1 MIKLYFLSFLF
12 LWCCVSLYS
21 NSVDNITSKPVR
33 FYTPSEYKSDAQV
46 WSISKGEYDDVYFA
60 TNEGIVLY
68 DGVRWEKYVTPS
80 ECIMRSVFYDEE
92 NKVAYSGGVNE
103 FGYWKYDEY
112 GNLQYTVLYENSPS
126 APTQEFW
133 KIAKVPGSRLVYF
146 ESPLSLLVYDMVTG
160 KITPLA
166 DDGMR
171 FHFLFI
177 VGEKVYVQQNNY
189 LYRLDGYEKQ
199 MITDQLENFYLVY
212 MSLASDGRLR
222 LFSSEKGTLL
232 LDERGKIEKH
242 ISYETNMRITSMS
255 RLGEDYLVGTGNTG
269 FYRIDENGTVL
280 SKVGEQMGL
289 KNTVLSVGVN
299 NKGDIWLGLN
309 GGIMMIEESVKEE
322 SLLLDPKESIG
333 YVYCAVDREEQLYVG
348 TNKGLFCMNKEDKQT
363 RFVLVPE
370 SKGQVW
376 DLYHIGDEVVVAH
389 NKGLFSVFNGTFR
402 EIKHSGVYTLVPVP
416 SRPGYYIS
424 GNYVGLS
431 LYEMKDGK
439 LTFRNNISGYD
450 DLVQNC
456 VFDKDGNLWITH
468 SRREYMRL
476 RFDNDYTSIVE
487 SEIYTVPTTLSK
499 RAFMVKVGNDLIFMN
514 NEGGVYK
521 YNELNN
527 TLQSD
532 EYYATLLSTINR
544 DILRIQAFDDRFWQ
558 INEDGVCLLQ
568 KNYNKVMVNAG
579 LFARMK
585 DQFIPKGFRKVIQ
598 LQDSI
603 YAIGLENGL
612 GIMNI
617 TALNGQSSMKKP
629 HIRKAEI
636 VGELENRL
644 LSLEEGNLS
653 IPAHINM
660 VRLWL
665 TALNRERQVEYRIVE
680 RGDKWE
686 NSSGGYIQLS
696 YLRSGDFTLEIR
708 STNGYGIHS
717 ETSQVM
723 LHIAS
728 PWYATTYAYIFYSL
742 LLVVIVFLIYKVILI
757 QTRRKEEKI
766 RLNEERKRK
775 EEMERYQL
783 NCLQEELGNKNSK
796 LMSITMLGV
805 QNNTFLK
812 KIKDAVSDID
822 GQSPVIKQ
830 QVQRIVKDIERQL
843 NDQSGWDN
851 FAEHFNNTCNGFFD
865 RLIEKHPKLTNSD
878 LRLCA
883 YIRLNLSTKEIA
895 SLMNVSSSSVEMAK
909 YRLRKKLELDE
920 SIALPYYLTE
930 VIATLKSFVND

>member
-1 MIKLYFLSFLF
+1 MI
-12 LWCCVSLYS
+12 
-21 NSVDNITSKPVR
+21 SKPVR

-46 WSISKGEYDDVYFA
+46 WSISKGEEDDVYFA

-92 NKVAYSGGVNE
+92 DKIMYSGGVNE

-112 GNLQYTVLYENSPS
+112 GNLEYTLLYENSPS
-126 APTQEFW
+126 SPTQEFW
-133 KIAKVPGSRLVYF
+133 KIAKVPGSQLVYF
-146 ESPLSLLVYDMVTG
+146 ESPLSLLVYDTKAG

-166 DDGMR
+166 DDGIR

-177 VGEKVYVQQNNY
+177 VGKKVYLQQSNY
-189 LYRLDGYEKQ
+189 LYQLDGYEKR
-199 MITDQLENFYLVY
+199 MVTDQLENFYLVY
-212 MSLASDGRLR
+212 MTLTSGGKLR
-222 LFSSEKGTLL
+222 LFSSEKGSLV
-232 LDERGKIEKH
+232 LDDKGNIEKR
-242 ISYETNMRITSMS
+242 IPYELDMRITSMGD
-255 RLGEDYLVGTGNTG
+255 LGNDYLVGTGNTG
-269 FYRIDENGTVL
+269 FYRMDEEGNIL
-280 SKVGEQMGL
+280 SRVGEQLGL

-322 SLLLDPKESIG
+322 SLLLDPKENIG
-333 YVYCAVDREEQLYVG
+333 YVYCAVNQNEQLYVG
-348 TNKGLFCMNKEDKQT
+348 TNKGLFKINKRDDNVGFTLIPQ
-363 RFVLVPE
+363 

-376 DLYHIGDEVVVAH
+376 NLYNIGDEVIVAH
-389 NKGLFSVFNGTFR
+389 NKGLFGVSNATFR

-416 SRPGYYIS
+416 SHPGYYIS

-431 LYEMKDGK
+431 LYKLKDGK
-439 LTFRNNISGYD
+439 LMFQNNISGYG

-456 VFDKDGNLWITH
+456 AFDKDGNLWITH

-476 RFDNDYTSIVE
+476 RFDDDYTTVIE
-487 SEIYTVPTTLSK
+487 SEIYTVPTTKSK
-499 RAFMVKVGNDLIFMN
+499 RAFLVKVGNDIIFLN

-527 TLQSD
+527 TLQPD
-532 EYYATLLSTINR
+532 EYNATLLEAINR
-544 DILRIQAFDDRFWQ
+544 NALKVQAFDDRFWQ
-558 INEDGVCLLQ
+558 MNEEGVCLLQ
-568 KNYNKVMVNAG
+568 KNYNKVVINAG

-585 DQFIPKGFRKVIQ
+585 DEFIPKGFRKVIQ
-598 LQDSI
+598 LEDSI

-617 TALNGQSSMKKP
+617 TALNGQPPMKMP
-629 HIRKAEI
+629 RIRKAEI
-636 VGELENRL
+636 VGESENKL
-644 LSLEEGNLS
+644 LSLKEGNLF

-665 TALNRERQVEYRIVE
+665 TSLNRGQQVEYRIVE

-686 NSSGGYIQLS
+686 TSSGGYIQLS
-696 YLRSGDFTLEIR
+696 YLHPGDFTLEVR
-708 STNGYGIHS
+708 NSNGYGIYS
-717 ETSQVM
+717 EVNRIM
-723 LHIAS
+723 LHVAS
-728 PWYATTYAYIFYSL
+728 PWYATVYAYLFYGL
-742 LLVVIVFLIYKVILI
+742 FVIGIVFLIYRAVLVR
-757 QTRRKEEKI
+757 TRKKEEEI
-766 RLNEERKRK
+766 RLNEERKRQ

-812 KIKDAVSDID
+812 KKKDAVQEID
-822 GQSPVIKQ
+822 TSQSPATKQ
-830 QVQRIVKDIERQL
+830 QVQRLVKDIERQL

-865 RLIEKHPKLTNSD
+865 RLTEKHPKLTNSD

-920 SIALPYYLTE
+920 SVALPYYLTE
-930 VIATLKSFVND
+930 VIATLKSFVNN

>member
-1 MIKLYFLSFLF
+1 MIRIYLLFFLF
-12 LWCCVSLYS
+12 FWCANLYP
-21 NSVDNITSKPVR
+21 NSIDEIISKPVR
-33 FYTPSEYKSDAQV
+33 FYAPSEYKSDAQV

-68 DGVRWEKYVTPS
+68 DGVRWEKYVTPN

-112 GNLQYTVLYENSPS
+112 GNLQYTLLYENSPS

-133 KIAKVPGSRLVYF
+133 KIAKVPGSHLVYF
-146 ESPLSLLVYDMVTG
+146 ESPLSLLVYDTQTG
-160 KITPLA
+160 KTTPLD

-177 VGEKVYVQQNNY
+177 VGDDVYVQQSNY
-189 LYRLDGYEKQ
+189 LYRLDGYEKRVV
-199 MITDQLENFYLVY
+199 TDQLENFYSVY
-212 MSLASDGRLR
+212 MALNGNGKLR
-222 LFSSEKGTLL
+222 LFSSEKGSLL
-232 LDERGKIEKH
+232 LDEKGNIEKR
-242 ISYETNMRITSMS
+242 IPYETDMRITSMC
-255 RLGEDYLVGTGNTG
+255 RLGDDYLVGTGNTG
-269 FYRIDENGTVL
+269 FYRMDEEGTVL
-280 SKVGEQMGL
+280 SRVGEQMGL

-309 GGIMMIEESVKEE
+309 GGIMMIEESVREE
-322 SLLLDPKESIG
+322 SLLLDPKENIG
-333 YVYCAVDREEQLYVG
+333 YVYCAVNQKEQLYVG
-348 TNKGLFCMNKEDKQT
+348 TNKGLFRVNKADKQVN
-363 RFVLVPE
+363 FVLVPE

-376 DLYHIGDEVVVAH
+376 NLYNIGDEVIVAH

-402 EIKHSGVYTLVPVP
+402 EIKHSGVYVLVPVP

-439 LTFRNNISGYD
+439 LMFRNNISGYG

-456 VFDKDGNLWITH
+456 AFDKDGNLWITH

-476 RFDNDYTSIVE
+476 RFNDDYTFVVE
-487 SEIYTVPTTLSK
+487 SETYTVPTTVSK
-499 RAFMVKVGNDLIFMN
+499 RAFLVKVGNDLIFMN

-527 TLQSD
+527 TLHPD
-532 EYYATLLSTINR
+532 EYYATLLEAINR
-544 DILRIQAFDDRFWQ
+544 NILKVQAFDDRFWQ

-585 DQFIPKGFRKVIQ
+585 DKFIPKGFRKVIQ

-617 TALNGQSSMKKP
+617 AALNGQSPMKQP
-629 HIRKAEI
+629 RIRKAEI
-636 VGELENRL
+636 VGESENRL
-644 LSLEEGNLS
+644 LSLKEGNLF

-665 TALNRERQVEYRIVE
+665 TSLNRGQQVEYRIVE

-686 NSSGGYIQLS
+686 TSSGGYVQLS
-696 YLRSGDFTLEIR
+696 YLHSGDFTLEIR
-708 STNGYGIHS
+708 SSNGYGIYS
-717 ETSQVM
+717 DTNQIM

-728 PWYATTYAYIFYSL
+728 PWYATTYAYLFYG
-742 LLVVIVFLIYKVILI
+742 LLVIGTIFLIYRVILI
-757 QTRRKEEKI
+757 QTRKKEEKI

-783 NCLQEELGNKNSK
+783 SCLQEELGNKNSK

-812 KIKDAVSDID
+812 KIKDAILEID
-822 GQSPVIKQ
+822 TSQSPATRQ
-830 QVQRIVKDIERQL
+830 QVQRLVKDIERQL

-920 SIALPYYLTE
+920 SVALPYYLTE
-930 VIATLKSFVND
+930 VIATLKSFVNN